1 MLSNTDELPRLAMRL
16 LGGAQ
21 NGHGMAVLWLGYECL
36 HNANS
41 LPAELISFRFI
52 FSNDGEVL

>member
-1 MLSNTDELPRLAMRL
+1 MLSNTDELPGLAMRL

-21 NGHGMAVLWLGYECL
+21 NGHGMAVLCPGYECL

-41 LPAELISFRFI
+41 LRLPAELISFRFI
-52 FSNDGEVL
+52 F